1 MPELRRKRASWS
13 SHPGKRDERPRERH
27 PGQFAIR
34 LEGRSAKPVTVDWAT
49 SAGTATPGQD
59 YTEASGTLTIAPGKT
74 SGAIQVAVTDDDL
87 DEDDETLT
95 VTLSAPANATLAE
108 GGATANG
115 VIVDNDGLPKAVISD
130 ARASEEEGELE
141 FAIRLEGRRVAPLS
155 AKPT

>member
-1 MPELRRKRASWS
+1 MIVDNDGLPKAVISDARASEEE
-13 SHPGKRDERPRERH
+13 GELE
-27 PGQFAIR
+27 FAIR

-95 VTLSAPANATLAE
+95 VTLSAPRTPPWTE
-108 GGATANG
+108 GARRARS
-115 VIVDNDGLPKAVISD
+115 PK
-130 ARASEEEGELE
+130 R
-141 FAIRLEGRRVAPLS
+141 
-155 AKPT
+155 